1 MSRLREEVSLIPK
14 IGWLVAVVVYLALA
28 VLFVFTG
35 WPTIHWPLWGKVL
48 ATALI
53 PVPLL
58 IYALLIAYVN
68 RDAHRRGMR
77 YVLWT
82 LLAIFI
88 PNGIGIILYFLLR
101 DPLLAHCTQCGAE
114 VRVSFAFC
122 PHCGASM
129 APACPQCRRSVE
141 AKWANCPYCG
151 AKL

>member
-1 MSRLREEVSLIPK
+1 MSRFREEVSLIPK
-14 IGWLVAVVVYLALA
+14 IGWLIAVVVYLASAA
-28 VLFVFTG
+28 VFV
-35 WPTIHWPLWGKVL
+35 PTISTAPHWPLWSKVL
-48 ATALI
+48 VTALI
-53 PVPLL
+53 PTPLF

-101 DPLLAHCTQCGAE
+101 DPLLAHCTQCRTQ
-114 VRVSFAFC
+114 VRSNFAFC
-122 PHCGASM
+122 PNCGANI

-141 AKWANCPYCG
+141 TKWANCPYCG